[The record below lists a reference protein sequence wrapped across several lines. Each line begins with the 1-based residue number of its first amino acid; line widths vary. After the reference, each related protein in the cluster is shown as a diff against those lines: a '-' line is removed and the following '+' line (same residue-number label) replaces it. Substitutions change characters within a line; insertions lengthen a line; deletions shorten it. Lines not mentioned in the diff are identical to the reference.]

1 VTRSDL
7 LASLVLRL
15 PACDELELRRID
27 QLVSAMERVRADV
40 DLAIP
45 VEPCNEGPFDDV
57 KFDYTPAPPL
67 VIDVADVFEPPTVR
81 IPEKRPSTVLLDF
94 SMLEDDL

>member
-1 VTRSDL
+1 MTRLELVT
-7 LASLVLRL
+7 SLIERI
-15 PACDELELRRID
+15 PACDETELKRLD
-27 QLVSAMERVRADV
+27 QQLSAMERVRADV